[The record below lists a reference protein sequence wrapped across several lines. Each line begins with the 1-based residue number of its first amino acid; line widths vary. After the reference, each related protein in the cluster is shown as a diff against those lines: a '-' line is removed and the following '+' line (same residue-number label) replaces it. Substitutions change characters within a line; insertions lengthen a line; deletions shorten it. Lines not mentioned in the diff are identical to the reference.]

1 MYKTRPTFDPRHSGE
16 DDLAQFMFGNATIE
30 YSSVTPFDTPNIYI
44 PFFYFVEFTCMFGWL
59 KVAETM
65 LNPFGED
72 DAGTIFCQINVPFL
86 NNIPPVTFNNYFIR
100 YPP

>member
-1 MYKTRPTFDPRHSGE
+1 MYKTRPKSDPRHSGE

-44 PFFYFVEFTCMFGWL
+44 PFFYFVEFTCMFGWI

-72 DAGTIFCQINVPFL
+72 DAGKLSFKKIEFQFCNIFKLIFGQGKQTL
-86 NNIPPVTFNNYFIR
+86 R
-100 YPP
+100 H